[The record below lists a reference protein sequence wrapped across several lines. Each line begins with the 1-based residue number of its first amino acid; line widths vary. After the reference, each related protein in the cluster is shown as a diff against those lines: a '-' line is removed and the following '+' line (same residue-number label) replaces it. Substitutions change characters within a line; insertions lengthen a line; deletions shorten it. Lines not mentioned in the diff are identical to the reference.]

1 LGKLARYLCGMN
13 DDVLEDDVMEKGEM
27 SFLQH
32 LEVLRWH
39 LVRSASAIVVCGLV
53 AFFAKSFVFDT
64 VLLGPM
70 RSDFVT
76 YRLLCEASQRFGLSD
91 LLCIGKMNFILIN
104 TTMSGQFTTHMFVA
118 LISGLVL
125 AFPYV
130 IFEIWRFI
138 KPGLYKTERKYANGM
153 VFYTSVLF
161 MMGVLFG
168 YYVIAPMSVN
178 FLGNYQVSELI
189 VNQIDLNSYFTTL
202 ATLVLAT
209 GLVFE
214 MPILIYFLT
223 KIGLVTPEFMRTYR
237 RHSIVVILI
246 IAAVI
251 TPPDVASQ
259 ILVSLPLLVLYEISI
274 YVSAAV
280 LRSSRLKP

>member
-1 LGKLARYLCGMN
+1 MN

-39 LVRSASAIVVCGLV
+39 LVRSASAIVLFGLV

>member
-1 LGKLARYLCGMN
+1 MS

-39 LVRSASAIVVCGLV
+39 LVRSASAIVICGLV

-76 YRLLCEASQRFGLSD
+76 YRLLCEASQRSGLSD

-125 AFPYV
+125 AFPYL

-168 YYVIAPMSVN
+168 YYVIAPMSIN

-280 LRSSRLKP
+280 LRSSRLKA

>member
-1 LGKLARYLCGMN
+1 MS
-13 DDVLEDDVMEKGEM
+13 DDVQEDDVMEKGEM

-39 LVRSASAIVVCGLV
+39 LVRSASAIVILGSV

-76 YRLLCEASQRFGLSD
+76 YRVLCEASQKFGLSD
-91 LLCIGKMNFILIN
+91 LLCLGEMNFILIN
-104 TTMSGQFTTHMFVA
+104 TTMSGQFTTHIFVA
-118 LISGLVL
+118 LIAGLVL

-130 IFEIWRFI
+130 VFEIWRFV
-138 KPGLYKTERKYANGM
+138 KPGLYQNERKYANGM
-153 VFYTSVLF
+153 VTYTSVLF
-161 MMGVLFG
+161 ILGVLFG

-178 FLGNYQVSELI
+178 FLGNYQVSEL
-189 VNQIDLNSYFTTL
+189 VKNQIDLNSYFSTL

-214 MPILIYFLT
+214 LPILMYFLT
-223 KIGLVTPEFMRTYR
+223 KIGVVTPEFLRTYR
-237 RHSIVVILI
+237 RHSIVIILI
-246 IAAVI
+246 VAAVI

-259 ILVSLPLLVLYEISI
+259 LLVFMPLMVLYEVSI
-274 YVSAAV
+274 FVSAAV
-280 LRSSRLKP
+280 LRNGRKVS

>member
-1 LGKLARYLCGMN
+1 MS
-13 DDVLEDDVMEKGEM
+13 DDVQEDDVMEKGEM

-39 LVRSASAIVVCGLV
+39 LVRSASAIVILGTV

-76 YRLLCEASQRFGLSD
+76 YRVLCEASQKFGLSD
-91 LLCIGKMNFILIN
+91 LLCLGEMNFILIN
-104 TTMSGQFTTHMFVA
+104 TTMSGQFTTHIFVA
-118 LISGLVL
+118 LIAGLVL

-130 IFEIWRFI
+130 VFEIWRFV
-138 KPGLYKTERKYANGM
+138 KPGLYQNERKYANGM
-153 VFYTSVLF
+153 VTYTSVLF
-161 MMGVLFG
+161 ILGVLFG

-178 FLGNYQVSELI
+178 FLGNYQVSEL
-189 VNQIDLNSYFTTL
+189 VKNQIDLNSYFSTL

-214 MPILIYFLT
+214 LPILMYFLT
-223 KIGLVTPEFMRTYR
+223 KIGVVTPEFLRTYR
-237 RHSIVVILI
+237 RHSIVIILI
-246 IAAVI
+246 VAAVI

-259 ILVSLPLLVLYEISI
+259 LLVFMPLMVLYEVSI
-274 YVSAAV
+274 FVSAAV
-280 LRSSRLKP
+280 LRNGRKVS

>member
-1 LGKLARYLCGMN
+1 MN

-39 LVRSASAIVVCGLV
+39 LVRSASAIVICGLV

-91 LLCIGKMNFILIN
+91 LLCIGEMNFILIN

-118 LISGLVL
+118 LISGFVL

-161 MMGVLFG
+161 IMGVLFG

-223 KIGLVTPEFMRTYR
+223 KIGLVTPDFMRTYR

-259 ILVSLPLLVLYEISI
+259 IFVSLPLLVLYEISI

-280 LRSSRLKP
+280 LRNSRLKA

>member
-1 LGKLARYLCGMN
+1 MN

-39 LVRSASAIVVCGLV
+39 LVRSASAIVICGLV

>member
-1 LGKLARYLCGMN
+1 MS
-13 DDVLEDDVMEKGEM
+13 DDVQEDDVMEKGEM

-39 LVRSASAIVVCGLV
+39 LVRSASAIVILGTV

-76 YRLLCEASQRFGLSD
+76 YRVLCEASQKFGLSD
-91 LLCIGKMNFILIN
+91 LLCLGEMNFILIN
-104 TTMSGQFTTHMFVA
+104 TTMSGQFTTHIFVA

-130 IFEIWRFI
+130 VFEIWRFV
-138 KPGLYKTERKYANGM
+138 KPGLYQNERKYANGM
-153 VFYTSVLF
+153 VTYTSVLF
-161 MMGVLFG
+161 ILGVLFG

-178 FLGNYQVSELI
+178 FLGNYQVSEL
-189 VNQIDLNSYFTTL
+189 VKNQIDLNSYFSTL

-214 MPILIYFLT
+214 LPILMYFLT
-223 KIGLVTPEFMRTYR
+223 KIGVVTPEFLRTYR
-237 RHSIVVILI
+237 RHSIVIILI
-246 IAAVI
+246 VAAVI

-259 ILVSLPLLVLYEISI
+259 LLVFMPLMVLYEVSI
-274 YVSAAV
+274 FVSAAV
-280 LRSSRLKP
+280 LRNGRKVS